1 MFYPSWRCFC
11 CRDSGIVDPH
21 LALLVMPDYNLSRDR
36 WTLCQMPGCTAS
48 RIWENLP
55 LDNFDT
61 YLLPAISQ
69 KLDRINR
76 EHWQNR
82 SISLKVREVVKE
94 TAELKSMRKRD
105 RTHEEHQLIQNHH
118 DLVRNDRYAIDQEKL
133 RN

>member
-1 MFYPSWRCFC
+1 
-11 CRDSGIVDPH
+11 
-21 LALLVMPDYNLSRDR
+21 MPDYNLSRDR
-36 WTLCQMPGCTAS
+36 WTLCQTPGCNDS

-118 DLVRNDRYAIDQEKL
+118 DLVRNKRYKIDQEKAQELAQL
-133 RN
+133 RDEQC

>member
-36 WTLCQMPGCTAS
+36 WTLCQTPGCNDS

-94 TAELKSMRKRD
+94 TAELKVCGNAIALMRSINLFKII
-105 RTHEEHQLIQNHH
+105 TI
-118 DLVRNDRYAIDQEKL
+118 
-133 RN
+133 